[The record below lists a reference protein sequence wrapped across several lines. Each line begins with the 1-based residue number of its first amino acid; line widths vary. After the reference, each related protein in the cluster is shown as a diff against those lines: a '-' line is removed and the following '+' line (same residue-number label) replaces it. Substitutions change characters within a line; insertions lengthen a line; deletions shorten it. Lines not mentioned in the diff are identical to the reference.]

1 MVHLAVF
8 MICEDEVPSAV
19 HDLPEPE
26 RATFEQTIANIIAQ
40 KALPWRRFLAATC
53 PHRPEVI
60 NAFDK
65 EIAAIIDFGVMDEVL
80 SSDPEYEEAVR
91 LATLCRPLLDRKAD
105 ATWKGRL
112 VKRGDLEDSDAEEPA
127 RQRSLVTQR
136 ALCKERDVCYLQSSE
151 AVHELV
157 DVERYAKLHASS
169 VQHPASSQSR
179 W

>member
-1 MVHLAVF
+1 LQTASHVDIAGDLKFDIETGRLLLSVAPTPDSVVSGEEAALVHLAVF

-19 HDLPEPE
+19 HDLPEAE

-53 PHRPEVI
+53 PHRQEVI
-60 NAFDK
+60 DAFDK

-91 LATLCRPLLDRKAD
+91 LATLCRPLTAKRMPP
-105 ATWKGRL
+105 GRG
-112 VKRGDLEDSDAEEPA
+112 V
-127 RQRSLVTQR
+127 
-136 ALCKERDVCYLQSSE
+136 
-151 AVHELV
+151 
-157 DVERYAKLHASS
+157 
-169 VQHPASSQSR
+169 